1 MVALKW
7 KRKKKTKDAK
17 WKKKKKRREGEIN
30 EGKLAKPKLQQEQRQ
45 AKIICKRVGIGA
57 MKWKRGRGTRHCN
70 SAFAYDALIL
80 IYTNRTALL
89 MALI

>member
-1 MVALKW
+1 MEKE
-7 KRKKKTKDAK
+7 KENKKSKMEEE
-17 WKKKKKRREGEIN
+17 KKRREGEIN

>member
-1 MVALKW
+1 MEKEKEN
-7 KRKKKTKDAK
+7 KRSKMEEE
-17 WKKKKKRREGEIN
+17 KKRREGEIN
-30 EGKLAKPKLQQEQRQ
+30 EGKLAKQKLQQEQRQ